1 MEFIPLLVIFGLM
14 YALLILPQQRRAK
27 AQRQLLSSLEVG
39 DQVLLNSGLYGFIE
53 EIHGDVIWL
62 EIADGVEVKVARA
75 AITEK
80 VVGEPGASGAGTE
93 PVTDEVDPDQG
104 TRD

>member
-27 AQRQLLSSLEVG
+27 AHRALLSSLDVG

-53 EIHGDVIWL
+53 EIHGDVLWL
-62 EIADGVEVKVARA
+62 EISDGVEVKVARGA
-75 AITEK
+75 VAEK
-80 VVGEPGASGAGTE
+80 VVGTDAPQRTADLPVDDPGEQPGS
-93 PVTDEVDPDQG
+93 
-104 TRD
+104 RD